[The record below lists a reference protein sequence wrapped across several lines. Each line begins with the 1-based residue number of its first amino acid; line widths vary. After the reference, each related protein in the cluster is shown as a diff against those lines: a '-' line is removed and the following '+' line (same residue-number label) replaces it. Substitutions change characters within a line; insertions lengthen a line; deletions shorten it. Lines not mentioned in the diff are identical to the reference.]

1 MGNLKQQ
8 KFFVISI
15 IIIGLISAIFYV
27 IRYNSLTIDFFSKYP
42 YLMMEGTFSAP
53 IDPKRIELLIKAFP
67 LKNISLFSISNL
79 TYHTNENQAN
89 INSTTAVPNLTD
101 DTSLINTLTKI
112 IISKFNTSYPDSPLS
127 LGSNFLDMKVDRYNA
142 TGTWNASILQGRD
155 VNFSAQIH
163 LQKVNKAINTY
174 FIKLKSNARDK
185 VDIIQGKNDSILING
200 IGEIKIEKN
209 TFKIP
214 VVLVLSKMKDI
225 YLYLPT
231 SLRDISNPDLSLAG
245 KIDKNK
251 MNIQE

>member
-1 MGNLKQQ
+1 
-8 KFFVISI
+8 
-15 IIIGLISAIFYV
+15 
-27 IRYNSLTIDFFSKYP
+27 
-42 YLMMEGTFSAP
+42 MEGTFSTP

-112 IISKFNTSYPDSPLS
+112 IISKFNTSDPDTPLS
-127 LGSNFLDMKVDRYNA
+127 LGSDFLDMKVDRYNA

-174 FIKLKSNARDK
+174 FIKLKSNIRDK

-214 VVLVLSKMKDI
+214 VVFLSQK
-225 YLYLPT
+225 
-231 SLRDISNPDLSLAG
+231 
-245 KIDKNK
+245 
-251 MNIQE
+251 

>member
-1 MGNLKQQ
+1 MKI
-8 KFFVISI
+8 KRISI
-15 IIIGLISAIFYV
+15 QPQ
-27 IRYNSLTIDFFSKYP
+27 T
-42 YLMMEGTFSAP
+42 
-53 IDPKRIELLIKAFP
+53 
-67 LKNISLFSISNL
+67 
-79 TYHTNENQAN
+79 
-89 INSTTAVPNLTD
+89 VPNLTD

-127 LGSNFLDMKVDRYNA
+127 LGSDFLDMKVDRYNA

-214 VVLVLSKMKDI
+214 VVLCTLKNEG
-225 YLYLPT
+225 Y
-231 SLRDISNPDLSLAG
+231 LSLPADQPKG
-245 KIDKNK
+245 HIKSRSIFGRKN
-251 MNIQE
+251 